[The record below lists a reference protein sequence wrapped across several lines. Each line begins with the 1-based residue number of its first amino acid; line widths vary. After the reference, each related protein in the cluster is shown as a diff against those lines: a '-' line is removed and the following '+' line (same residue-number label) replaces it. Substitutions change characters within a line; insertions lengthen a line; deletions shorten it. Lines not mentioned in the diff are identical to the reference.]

1 MKFSKITTLAKRNKA
16 AILMKDEDGQQ
27 WLSIG
32 SAVYRLENMPVL
44 DEDTVLTVMGVS
56 DDSREKW
63 LARCQN
69 EPAHILKNDLPDDV
83 EITAEEAEISVIYG
97 GKLLTPIYTFD
108 GVIWI
113 DTELMAPTVK
123 KEEGYKR
130 YFIRK
135 SGKERAIA
143 VKDGMV
149 LSAVIM
155 EYIQGGTSL
164 FEAVDALADRC
175 RAEVRRTMAED
186 CSGQDEE

>member
-1 MKFSKITTLAKRNKA
+1 MKFSKITSLAKRNKTA
-16 AILMKDEDGQQ
+16 VLMKDDDGQQ

-44 DEDTVLTVMGVS
+44 DEDTVGIS
-56 DDSREKW
+56 DDKRQKW
-63 LARCQN
+63 LARC
-69 EPAHILKNDLPDDV
+69 EEESSRILKNDLPDEV
-83 EITAEEAEISVIYG
+83 EVTAEDAGITVIYG
-97 GKLLTPIYTFD
+97 GSLLTPIYTFD

-123 KEEGYKR
+123 KEVGYIR

-135 SGKERAIA
+135 SGGARAIA

-155 EYIQGGTSL
+155 EYRQGGTDL
-164 FEAVDALADRC
+164 YEALDTLADRC
-175 RAEVRRTMAED
+175 RAEARRDAAEK
-186 CSGQDEE
+186 

>member
-1 MKFSKITTLAKRNKA
+1 MKFSKITSLAKRNRTA
-16 AILMKDEDGQQ
+16 VLMKDDDGQQ

-56 DDSREKW
+56 DDKREKW
-63 LARCQN
+63 LTRC
-69 EPAHILKNDLPDDV
+69 EEESSRILKNDLPDEV
-83 EITAEEAEISVIYG
+83 EVTAEDAGITIIYG
-97 GKLLTPIYTFD
+97 GSLLTPIYTFD

-113 DTELMAPTVK
+113 DTELMAPTAK
-123 KEEGYKR
+123 KETGYIR

-135 SGKERAIA
+135 SGGARAIA

-155 EYIQGGTSL
+155 EYKQGGTDL
-164 FEAVDALADRC
+164 YEALDTLADRC
-175 RAEVRRTMAED
+175 RAEERIDAAEK
-186 CSGQDEE
+186 